1 MPCKDS
7 GFFYILPKSP
17 FCSKRQLTLA
27 RFRLRTQAPLWE
39 AAAEIPTPSAIHGVS
54 GLFLLSSPGA
64 AQLSGEPHLGA
75 DFVSKFKGLGPLSGE
90 ENGNPLQCSCL
101 ENSMDRGTWRAT
113 IRGVAE
119 SDMTERL
126 KRQQHHVLCS
136 LFS

>member
-75 DFVSKFKGLGPLSGE
+75 DFVSKFKGLGPLEKKMATHSSVLAWRIPWTE
-90 ENGNPLQCSCL
+90 EPGGLQ
-101 ENSMDRGTWRAT
+101 SM
-113 IRGVAE
+113 
-119 SDMTERL
+119 
-126 KRQQHHVLCS
+126 VLQRMRHD
-136 LFS
+136 

>member
-136 LFS
+136 LFT

>member
-27 RFRLRTQAPLWE
+27 RFRLRAQALLWE